1 MPLDRSVT
9 PEAFAFPESY
19 GLSELGPDHRSLDD
33 VYAEIA
39 AARTWW
45 VATVSRSGA
54 PHSVP
59 VWGVIADDRMIFA
72 SDPSS
77 VKSQNLAL
85 SSRLVVHLE
94 SGDDVVIVE
103 ADSNV
108 IEADALPDAFFDL
121 YEAKYDFRPNPA
133 EGPFRAHEVLPTKIM
148 TWNEAHF
155 AETAAR
161 WRFR

>member
-1 MPLDRSVT
+1 MSLDRSAT
-9 PEAFAFPESY
+9 PEPFDFPESY

-33 VYAEIA
+33 VYATVG
-39 AARTWW
+39 AARNWW

-59 VWGVIADDRMIFA
+59 VWGVISDDRMIFA

-94 SGDDVVIVE
+94 SGDDVIIVE
-103 ADSNV
+103 ADSRV
-108 IEADALPDAFFDL
+108 IEPDDLPDSFFDD
-121 YEAKYDFRPNPA
+121 YEAKYEFRPNPA

-148 TWNEAHF
+148 SWNEAQF
-155 AETAAR
+155 VETAAR
-161 WRFR
+161 WRF